1 MNTYTCRKCGE
12 GREYKPLM
20 LEGRECFKP
29 QLCPTC
35 SELEQRAL
43 ETEAAEKARA
53 RVRAEWDAI
62 CPAAYRQTDP
72 NFPLMNHKLLEGLM
86 RFDPSRGIGIGLHGP
101 TGMRKTRMLCLV
113 LKKLHFS
120 GVRVFYVSAK
130 RLSGC
135 YSIMFGKDS
144 DAGEARDV
152 IRKSLRAEVLLLD
165 DIGKERFTD
174 RGQAEFYDLVESRT
188 SRLKP
193 ILWTANASG
202 DELAAMM
209 SADRGGPIVRR
220 LEDFAEVIG
229 VGLEDEQ

>member
-1 MNTYTCRKCGE
+1 MSTFQCQKCGTL
-12 GREYKPLM
+12 REYEPLCIGGM
-20 LEGRECFKP
+20 ERFKP
-29 QLCPTC
+29 RLCAAC
-35 SELEQRAL
+35 FAIEQSELADAAKN
-43 ETEAAEKARA
+43 EAAAR
-53 RVRAEWDAI
+53 RVAEWDRI

-72 NFPLMNHKLLEGLM
+72 NFPLMNQTLLAGLM
-86 RFDPSRGIGIGLHGP
+86 RYNPASGRGIGLYGETGL
-101 TGMRKTRMLCLV
+101 RKTRMLCLL
-113 LKKLHFS
+113 LKKLHFA
-120 GVRVFYVSAK
+120 GHHVCYVSAK

-135 YSIMFGKDS
+135 YSIMFGKDEA
-144 DAGEARDV
+144 AGEARDL
-152 IRKSLRAEVLLLD
+152 IKKTLRAGVLLLD

-220 LEDFAEVIG
+220 LDDFSEVIE
-229 VGLEDEQ
+229 VEQ